1 MLLLDIYS
9 RTGCGACYL
18 LSTIPCVSGIWP
30 PLTHLFWCSVR
41 AVLQPLHLPEDLL
54 DKFLEPCDISRVH
67 LYILVITLLGPQW
80 RHWIERCCVQCPS
93 SRNVHNIILHALEAR
108 HSTLSTS
115 TFLTAC
121 ILPSPALYAV
131 ASLQSLCQSAGTSID
146 GNTSDQPGEAGRD
159 LSFIQCILCKCQRA
173 TDVSDRICRTRE
185 AGWIGHANGPYMALH
200 AIRIPTSL
208 FTHVVTGLA
217 SSAYIIHCIC
227 SIMSMAPLVTPS
239 RPSLH
244 LSES

>member
-1 MLLLDIYS
+1 LLLLDIYN

-30 PLTHLFWCSVR
+30 PLTHLFCCSVR

-173 TDVSDRICRTRE
+173 TDVSDRI
-185 AGWIGHANGPYMALH
+185 AGLGKQA
-200 AIRIPTSL
+200 
-208 FTHVVTGLA
+208 GLA
-217 SSAYIIHCIC
+217 MPMDPTWHFMQFASPPPFSLMWSQGLQAQLTSYTAYAALCLWH
-227 SIMSMAPLVTPS
+227 PL
-239 RPSLH
+239 
-244 LSES
+244 